1 MLLLVLMNPAGAGVA
16 WDLAPLEVR
25 LRHADLVIVGRII
38 AESDFQGELL
48 PSKVGTVSVIETLK
62 GQFDQKKLSLVYI
75 DIVGGHYL
83 GQEGIWILNWDE
95 RLGAYRCHEKA
106 APEPFDARDQI
117 KQILVQPPSAAS
129 TPRAFRIEDR

>member
-1 MLLLVLMNPAGAGVA
+1 MILINPVGAGIA
-16 WDLAPLEVR
+16 WDLAPLEER

-38 AESDFQGELL
+38 SESDDLQGELL

-62 GQFDQKKLSLVYI
+62 GQFDRAKLFLVYS

-106 APEPFDARDQI
+106 DPEPFDARDHV
-117 KQILVQPPSAAS
+117 KQILIHLGP
-129 TPRAFRIEDR
+129 